1 MQIVPAILTADLSE
15 ARRLLEEVSQSARFN
30 RVQFDFIDGEY
41 ANNLTIKPEDVD
53 LTPFLRM
60 EFDAHLM
67 VVEKNIDEY
76 VKQSERVG
84 FDRIIAQAESV
95 SDLEKYSGLALDIH
109 SPLETLEKFLPKLE
123 VVVLMAI
130 EPGFGGQEFNEEVI
144 DRAKYLVD
152 LRNKNVWK
160 YKVQIDGGVQR
171 EHLDVLEKAGVD
183 EVVVGAGR
191 VLEWK

>member
-15 ARRLLEEVSQSARFN
+15 ARKLLEQISQSARFN

>member
-15 ARRLLEEVSQSARFN
+15 ARKLLEQISQSARFN

-53 LTPFLRM
+53 LTPFLGM

>member
-15 ARRLLEEVSQSARFN
+15 ARKLLEQISQSARFN

-152 LRNKNVWK
+152 LRDKNGWK

>member
-15 ARRLLEEVSQSARFN
+15 ARRLLEEVSQSARFG

-144 DRAKYLVD
+144 DRTKYLVD
-152 LRNKNVWK
+152 LR
-160 YKVQIDGGVQR
+160 D
-171 EHLDVLEKAGVD
+171 
-183 EVVVGAGR
+183 
-191 VLEWK
+191 

>member
-15 ARRLLEEVSQSARFN
+15 ARRLLEEVSQSARFG

-53 LTPFLRM
+53 LTPFLGM

-84 FDRIIAQAESV
+84 FDRIIVQAESV
-95 SDLEKYSGLALDIH
+95 SDLENYSGLALDIH
-109 SPLETLEKFLPKLE
+109 SPLEALEKYLPRLE

-152 LRNKNVWK
+152 LRDKNGWK
-160 YKVQIDGGVQR
+160 YKVQIDGGVQQ
-171 EHLDVLEKAGVD
+171 EHLEVLEKAGAD
-183 EVVVGAGR
+183 EVVVGAKR

>member
-15 ARRLLEEVSQSARFN
+15 ARKLLEQISQSARFN

-53 LTPFLRM
+53 LTPFLGM

-144 DRAKYLVD
+144 DRTKYLVD
-152 LRNKNVWK
+152 LRDKNGWK

-171 EHLDVLEKAGVD
+171 EHLDVLEKAGAD
-183 EVVVGAGR
+183 EVVVGAKR